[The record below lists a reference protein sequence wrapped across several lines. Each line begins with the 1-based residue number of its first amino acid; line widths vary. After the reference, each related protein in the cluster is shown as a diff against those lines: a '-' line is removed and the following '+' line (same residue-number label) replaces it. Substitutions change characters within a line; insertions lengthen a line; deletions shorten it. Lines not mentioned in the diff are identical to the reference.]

1 MSTPLVGVVV
11 VTHNSADWMPETLE
25 SIARQTHLPNRVVI
39 VDDHSTDVTGDL
51 VDQWA
56 VSVQR
61 VGVSVE
67 RVASTSVDEE
77 PRTRIARNFT
87 QGVRILSG
95 MDFVALSDHDDVW
108 LPCRLEVQTALMS
121 EQGSSYL
128 ASDGLIEGDPGT
140 LFEAFDVPVGCEA
153 WESRAL
159 LRHVLRHSV
168 ATGSSSMIR
177 PDQLLRSES
186 FVPPRGWLHDRWWS
200 ILAATQGTL
209 QISREPVIRYRISPG
224 QSVGLNR
231 GRQEIQGITRL
242 RSVSSSDAARL
253 LSIHSLKREAAPELR
268 KELSWGRLLT
278 TLA

>member
-1 MSTPLVGVVV
+1 MSAPLVGVVV
-11 VTHNSADWMPETLE
+11 VTRNSADWLPETLE
-25 SIARQTHLPNRVVI
+25 SISRQTHLPHRVVI

-51 VDQWA
+51 IDQWA

-108 LPCRLEVQTALMS
+108 LPCRLEIQTALMS
-121 EQGSSYL
+121 EQGSSFL

-140 LFEAFDVPVGCEA
+140 LFEAFDVQVGCED
-153 WESRAL
+153 WESRAI

-168 ATGSSSMIR
+168 ATGSASMIR
-177 PDQLLRSES
+177 PRELLRSGS

-209 QISREPVIRYRISPG
+209 QISHEPVIRYRISPG
-224 QSVGLNR
+224 QSVGLDR
-231 GRQEIQGITRL
+231 GRQRTEGFERFRSMKASDVGRL
-242 RSVSSSDAARL
+242 NDL
-253 LSIHSLKREAAPELR
+253 HDLKKQAAPELR
-268 KELSWGRLLT
+268 GELTWGRLVK
-278 TLA
+278 TLR